1 MPPVAQ
7 PLNTACDLARVAQIR
22 MSNLLTDLT
31 SKPQRE
37 TAGSDA
43 ASRFDYQKNWAFC
56 QMLRKHIAE
65 DSYLIAFEYHDDVL
79 FLSPADHPTSA
90 EFFQVKTS
98 SASKP
103 RTLSSITTRP
113 KGNASIIGKMF
124 SNFDGVCSSHD
135 VRVVLVSNNAFEF
148 ADKELCAKDLEEK
161 FRKRLLDKLADEI
174 PGFDEKRLEK
184 LHFLVTGVS
193 LEAMQSFLEGEA
205 MELFCHK
212 FGEDH
217 GLNIRTWIRLIQG
230 EIARR
235 NNHPS
240 DTIMTT
246 DELIEKKCIGQA
258 LVEGTL
264 NHMHS
269 KTRQTLDVAT
279 ISNYLTAAGW
289 AMTDLIRLQKKLPE
303 ASTDYYNP
311 LNGEVKNIAD
321 KMRALV
327 LDESGLPIDLHT
339 FLDASADMAM
349 SDDSIGNIYKQPD
362 YLRALGALVY
372 YDEI

>member
-1 MPPVAQ
+1 
-7 PLNTACDLARVAQIR
+7 
-22 MSNLLTDLT
+22 MSSLLKDLT
-31 SKPQRE
+31 SKAQRE

-56 QMLRKHIAE
+56 QMMRKHLADE
-65 DSYLIAFEYHDDVL
+65 SYLIAFEYHDDVL

-90 EFFQVKTS
+90 EFYQVKTS

-148 ADKELCAKDLEEK
+148 ADKELCANDLDEK
-161 FRKRLLDKLADEI
+161 FRKRLLEKLTDET
-174 PGFDEKRLEK
+174 PNFDEKHLEK

-230 EIARR
+230 EITRR

-240 DTIMTT
+240 DTIMST
-246 DELIEKKCIGQA
+246 DELIEKKCIGHA

-264 NHMHS
+264 NHMHE
-269 KTRQTLDVAT
+269 KTRQTLDVVT
-279 ISNYLTAAGW
+279 ISIYLTAAGW
-289 AMTDLIRLQKKLPE
+289 TMPDLIRLQKKLPV

-311 LNGEVKNIAD
+311 LNGEVKYIAN
-321 KMRALV
+321 KMKEAS
-327 LDESGLPIDLHT
+327 LDENGLRVDLAI
-339 FLDASADMAM
+339 FLQDSVNTMLL
-349 SDDSIGNIYKQPD
+349 DDSIGDIYKQRD
-362 YLRALGALVY
+362 YLRAMGVLVY
-372 YDEI
+372 HDAI

>member
-1 MPPVAQ
+1 
-7 PLNTACDLARVAQIR
+7 
-22 MSNLLTDLT
+22 MSNLLSDLK

-56 QMLRKHIAE
+56 QMMRKHIADE
-65 DSYLIAFEYHDDVL
+65 SYLIAFEYHDDVL
-79 FLSPADHPTSA
+79 FLSPADHPTNA

-98 SASKP
+98 SASSA

-113 KGNASIIGKMF
+113 KGNASIVGKMF

-148 ADKELCAKDLEEK
+148 ADTKLCAKDLDEK
-161 FRKRLLDKLADEI
+161 FRKRLLDKLTDEM
-174 PGFDEKRLEK
+174 PGFDEKGLEK

-193 LEAMQSFLEGEA
+193 LEAMQSFLQGEA
-205 MELFCHK
+205 VELFCHK

-230 EIARR
+230 EIIRC

-240 DTIMTT
+240 DTITTT

-264 NHMHS
+264 NHMHA
-269 KTRQTLDVAT
+269 KTRQTLNVAT
-279 ISNYLTAAGW
+279 LSSYLSAAGW
-289 AMTDLIRLQKKLPE
+289 DMADLMRLQKRLPE

-311 LNGEVKNIAD
+311 LNGEVKYIAD
-321 KMRALV
+321 KMRAEIT
-327 LDESGLPIDLHT
+327 DESSSTIDLNA
-339 FLDASADMAM
+339 FLEKCVDVAM
-349 SDDSIGNIYKQPD
+349 GDGIIATIYQQSD
-362 YLRALGALVY
+362 YLRALGAIVY